1 MEKNEIILKINE
13 CINGL
18 NNLIADV
25 TISAKKVSKVCKLRR
40 ELTELK
46 NEIEKKE
53 EPQNN

>member
-1 MEKNEIILKINE
+1 MEKNEIIVKINE
-13 CINGL
+13 CIKGL

-25 TISAKKVSKVCKLRR
+25 TINAKKVSKVCKLRR

>member
-1 MEKNEIILKINE
+1 MEKNEIIVKINE

-53 EPQNN
+53 PQNN

>member
-1 MEKNEIILKINE
+1 MEKNEIIVKIDE

-46 NEIEKKE
+46 NEIEKKD

>member
-1 MEKNEIILKINE
+1 MEQIEIIKRIEE

-18 NNLIADV
+18 NGLISDV

-46 NEIEKKE
+46 TEIEKKDT
-53 EPQNN
+53 PQNN

>member
-1 MEKNEIILKINE
+1 MERNEIIVKINE

-18 NNLIADV
+18 NGLIADV

-46 NEIEKKE
+46 TEIEKKDT
-53 EPQNN
+53 PQNN

>member
-1 MEKNEIILKINE
+1 MEKNEIIVKINE

>member
-1 MEKNEIILKINE
+1 MNKIEIIKKIND
-13 CINGL
+13 CIDGL
-18 NNLIADV
+18 NGLIADV
-25 TISAKKVSKVCKLRR
+25 SISAKKVSRVCKLRR